1 MIFGEENEE
10 IIVGRF
16 LYVDLIYNDLFIEY
30 WVIFLF

>member
-16 LYVDLIYNDLFIEY
+16 LYVDLIYKDLFIEY